1 MTAHATLTVR
11 RSQDDRRK
19 VSVSSIR
26 RGVLSRL
33 INGALI
39 LELSEPKIILQNLDP
54 SYR

>member
-1 MTAHATLTVR
+1 MQDGTLVF
-11 RSQDDRRK
+11 SE
-19 VSVSSIR
+19 S
-26 RGVLSRL
+26 LSRL